1 MYNRAILLAL
11 IGLLGLAGCST
22 LIDQTLTPERYKQPA
37 LFNPLVV
44 TNAIGAVTKVT
55 LTEEKLTT
63 GETVKV
69 DLDSDPVHAGVHKT
83 AQTQIFEVESPST
96 SLLVNTTT
104 TYDLIV
110 KDSGCTSTP
119 PTITTNPYLTI
130 GMIKDGIQYKY
141 SLNILGANIP
151 NPNSKINLTI
161 RSCSSTNM
169 SEEKAREKG
178 LVKTLF
184 LAASKETYTGLSAKL
199 NVWSEKDTADEFGP
213 LFSSYFYAADAVFVN
228 RNSDSI
234 LVYGSDLTA
243 KIRFR
248 VAVDDVTKSYCGQY
262 NKNPS
267 DSKERQEC
275 IAMIATDPKLTNR
288 FDWKEDF
295 RPMSFS
301 DILAIFSYN
310 QEADPRK
317 RQVELFKSFGKILTG
332 ATVFTSSIDVTKGIG
347 FLTGI
352 VLPEYE
358 KQALWDMLLHVK
370 NLESR
375 SLKEVEEV
383 HGNGQL
389 HKVVFFPKRAIVGVL
404 PELPVYIAEIRPD
417 QAKVDSTVIKKE
429 ATLGSTP

>member
-1 MYNRAILLAL
+1 MYNRSILLAP
-11 IGLLGLAGCST
+11 IGLLALAGCST
-22 LIDQTLTPERYKQPA
+22 LVDQTLTPERYKQPA
-37 LFNPLVV
+37 LFNPLIV
-44 TNAIGAVTKVT
+44 TNPVVSGNEPTA
-55 LTEEKLTT
+55 TENKKPT
-63 GETVKV
+63 GKTGQAGTDSNIQNEPVKT
-69 DLDSDPVHAGVHKT
+69 DP
-83 AQTQIFEVESPST
+83 IFEVESPST
-96 SLLVNTTT
+96 SLIVNTATK
-104 TYDLIV
+104 YDLIV
-110 KDSGCTSTP
+110 KDSSCTGNAS
-119 PTITTNPYLTI
+119 PTVTTNPQLTSE
-130 GMIKDGIQYKY
+130 MTKNDIQYKY
-141 SLNILGANIP
+141 ALNIPGANIP

-169 SEEKAREKG
+169 SEGKAREKG
-178 LVKTLF
+178 LIKTLF
-184 LAASKETYTGLSAKL
+184 LTASKVTYTGLSAKL
-199 NVWSEKDTADEFGP
+199 NVWSEKDASDEFGP

-234 LVYGSDLTA
+234 LVYGANLTA

-262 NKNPS
+262 GKNPS
-267 DSKERQEC
+267 DPKERQQC
-275 IAMIATDPKLTNR
+275 ISLIATDQELANR
-288 FDWKEDF
+288 FNWKEDF

-301 DILAIFSYN
+301 DILAIFTYN

-317 RQVELFKSFGKILTG
+317 HQVELFKSFGKILTG
-332 ATVFTSSIDVTKGIG
+332 AAVFTSSIDVAKGIS

-389 HKVVFFPKRAIVGVL
+389 HKVVFFPKRAIVGIL

-417 QAKVDSTVIKKE
+417 EAKVDSTVITKE